1 MRANI
6 LFPTAFTSKSGGKS
20 RALEHI
26 LKNVLPTHKTE
37 NGVEQ
42 HSIVMIGDGVTDLE
56 AKPPA
61 IAMIGFGGVV
71 VREKVKAEAD
81 YFVMSFEELITML
94 TD

>member
-1 MRANI
+1 MR
-6 LFPTAFTSKSGGKS
+6 
-20 RALEHI
+20 
-26 LKNVLPTHKTE
+26 NVLPTHHKTE